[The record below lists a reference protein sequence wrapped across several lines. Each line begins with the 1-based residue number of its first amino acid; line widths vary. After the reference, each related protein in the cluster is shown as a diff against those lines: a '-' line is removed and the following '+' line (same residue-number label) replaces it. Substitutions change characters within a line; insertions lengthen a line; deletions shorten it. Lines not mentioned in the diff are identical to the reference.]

1 MRQSLRTLM
10 NGKRS
15 KAKIYQVLITS
26 SDGEIFLF
34 FNTTVNEKQEL
45 NLGLLNLDVLPFG

>member
-45 NLGLLNLDVLPFG
+45 NFGLLNLDVLPFG